1 MSGWKKFK
9 IKDVVYINP
18 ENYSTKDQWDYINY
32 LETSNL
38 TEGRID
44 SLQKIHVG
52 IDKIP
57 SRAKRKVKVDDVLIS
72 TVRPN
77 QKHYGIIR
85 NFVNNFVVSTGFAVL
100 RANQDMLDPYYLYL
114 LVTQDNVTEYLS
126 NVAEDSTTAYP
137 SITPNIIGE
146 LDITL
151 PPLLEQKAIAE
162 ILRSLDDKIDL
173 LHRNNQTLEAIADT
187 IFRQWFVEGNRMFNN
202 SNFSVLLSDTFGG
215 DWGKEKAQGK
225 YTVEVLCI
233 RGTDIG
239 SFNKGLHGKMPIRFI
254 KSDKFN
260 KCKLEN
266 GDIVI
271 EVSGGSD
278 DQSTGR
284 TMYLTNEYL
293 QMFDKPLICSNFCR
307 VLRPKKKEY
316 MYFLYL
322 YFNYLY
328 NRGEFFNLE
337 NGTSGIRNLDV
348 NSLIEGIEFPMPN
361 ENSILDF
368 NNRINILFRKIQA
381 NRNQMITLESL
392 RDTLLPKLITG
403 EIRVPV

>member
-1 MSGWKKFK
+1 
-9 IKDVVYINP
+9 
-18 ENYSTKDQWDYINY
+18 
-32 LETSNL
+32 
-38 TEGRID
+38 
-44 SLQKIHVG
+44 
-52 IDKIP
+52 
-57 SRAKRKVKVDDVLIS
+57 
-72 TVRPN
+72 
-77 QKHYGIIR
+77 
-85 NFVNNFVVSTGFAVL
+85 
-100 RANQDMLDPYYLYL
+100 
-114 LVTQDNVTEYLS
+114 
-126 NVAEDSTTAYP
+126 
-137 SITPNIIGE
+137 
-146 LDITL
+146 
-151 PPLLEQKAIAE
+151 
-162 ILRSLDDKIDL
+162 
-173 LHRNNQTLEAIADT
+173 
-187 IFRQWFVEGNRMFNN
+187 MFNN

>member
-114 LVTQDNVTEYLS
+114 LVTRDNVTEYLS

-146 LDITL
+146 LDIAL

-173 LHRNNQTLEAIADT
+173 LHRNNQTLEAMAET

-239 SFNKGLHGKMPIRFI
+239 SFNKGLHGKMPVRFI

-260 KCKLEN
+260 KCKL
-266 GDIVI
+266 
-271 EVSGGSD
+271 
-278 DQSTGR
+278 R
-284 TMYLTNEYL
+284 
-293 QMFDKPLICSNFCR
+293 
-307 VLRPKKKEY
+307 
-316 MYFLYL
+316 
-322 YFNYLY
+322 
-328 NRGEFFNLE
+328 
-337 NGTSGIRNLDV
+337 
-348 NSLIEGIEFPMPN
+348 
-361 ENSILDF
+361 
-368 NNRINILFRKIQA
+368 
-381 NRNQMITLESL
+381 
-392 RDTLLPKLITG
+392 LLHNT
-403 EIRVPV
+403 